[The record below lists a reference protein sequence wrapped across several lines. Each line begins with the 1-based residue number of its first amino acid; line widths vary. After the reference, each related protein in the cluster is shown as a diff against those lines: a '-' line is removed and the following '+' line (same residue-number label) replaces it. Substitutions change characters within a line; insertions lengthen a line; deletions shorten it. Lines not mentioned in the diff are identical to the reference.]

1 MFPGAWDEEGN
12 NYRVFIEDIQ
22 REIEDAGGVEQFF
35 EREFTDH
42 GWDFGFALQGR
53 NSNGSRFFTP
63 TYMAPEQEG
72 GSLSCVKESDQ
83 YSLAVVAAE
92 SAVNEEIKLYLTRY
106 AVGGSNAIE
115 VAVAA
120 GQNEHCFNLGFKDTL
135 EQRYPNSDTDLALKV
150 LIKATSKEPNERFS
164 SCTGMMYLLGKA
176 LNSKRFDL
184 ENIVKI
190 IQNNAEDTDDIIN
203 ELLELGIDI
212 VDFKNDIV
220 ELMHQSIDLT
230 GTN

>member
-1 MFPGAWDEEGN
+1 
-12 NYRVFIEDIQ
+12 
-22 REIEDAGGVEQFF
+22 
-35 EREFTDH
+35 
-42 GWDFGFALQGR
+42 
-53 NSNGSRFFTP
+53 
-63 TYMAPEQEG
+63 
-72 GSLSCVKESDQ
+72 
-83 YSLAVVAAE
+83 
-92 SAVNEEIKLYLTRY
+92 
-106 AVGGSNAIE
+106 
-115 VAVAA
+115 
-120 GQNEHCFNLGFKDTL
+120 
-135 EQRYPNSDTDLALKV
+135 
-150 LIKATSKEPNERFS
+150 
-164 SCTGMMYLLGKA
+164 MMYLLGKA